1 MRSKK
6 ELIEIANA
14 LDTGMEYASLYGFA
28 SNFLQSKKQQG
39 DTEDFFRTVEVL
51 AADPGNRRNSVVL
64 GFSGKNSSLSIK
76 KWCNYII
83 PNGYLQELEYGEL
96 HFVMGYCARQAY
108 IHKKSSLK
116 SPGLF

>member
-28 SNFLQSKKQQG
+28 SNFLQSKKQTG
-39 DTEDFFRTVEVL
+39 DTVDFFRTVKVL
-51 AADPGNRRNSVVL
+51 SDNPENPRNSVVL
-64 GFSGKNSSLSIK
+64 GFTGKNSSLSIK

-83 PNGYLQELEYGEL
+83 SNGYLQDLEYGEL
-96 HFVMGYCARQAY
+96 HFVMGYCARLAY
-108 IHKKSSLK
+108 IHKKVH
-116 SPGLF
+116 